1 MKLKLLNMILSM
13 MNKTNNN
20 NNIIINNTLDS
31 LMNKKLLLKN
41 MLLDMNNKKMNNMK
55 RMLNNNNMNPAGA
68 NPVVHRIGPAGNIN
82 NKLQHL
88 NNMNNWNTQIYNYN
102 KNMEIMNTMNDKL
115 INKLLYKM
123 MTLKLNNMNP
133 AGPIRWTTGLAP
145 AGNIN
150 KIIMSKTINQHSLN
164 KLNIKF
170 YYYNNDIN
178 NNNNNN
184 NNNYYMNMMNKLM
197 NIMNNNM
204 NNNLC
209 NILSYYY
216 NKKVTIEP
224 IKLSYIY
231 LNSDIFS
238 KYISLNDMDKY
249 NNGILTN
256 YQRMLNNIMPKL
268 NDHNISMNYINNIN
282 NINNN
287 KYNNMI
293 NLLNNNNNNNNNIN
307 NNNNYNNYNNNY
319 IGNINNIY
327 NNMTIDNIPMD
338 ILMYKYLVGW
348 SIKFKGR
355 LSNNNGRTST
365 TNLLNGTFNNKK
377 YLWSNINNNY
387 KLNYIPSNHNLY
399 NNSNINKNGKYNIKV
414 KLNFI

>member
-1 MKLKLLNMILSM
+1 MKLKLLNIILSII
-13 MNKTNNN
+13 NKLNNN
-20 NNIIINNTLDS
+20 NNIIINNLLDS
-31 LMNKKLLLKN
+31 LINKKLLLKN
-41 MLLDMNNKKMNNMK
+41 ILLDINNKKINNIK
-55 RMLNNNNMNPAGA
+55 RILNNNNINPAGA

-88 NNMNNWNTQIYNYN
+88 NNINNWNLQIYNYN
-102 KNMEIMNTMNDKL
+102 KNIEIINTINDKL
-115 INKLLYKM
+115 INKLLYKII
-123 MTLKLNNMNP
+123 TLKLNN
-133 AGPIRWTTGLAP
+133 I
-145 AGNIN
+145 NIN
-150 KIIMSKTINQHSLN
+150 KIIISKLINQHSLN

-178 NNNNNN
+178 NNNNNYYINIINKLINIIN
-184 NNNYYMNMMNKLM
+184 NN
-197 NIMNNNM
+197 I

-238 KYISLNDMDKY
+238 KYISLNDIDKY

-256 YQRMLNNIMPKL
+256 YQRILNNIMPKL
-268 NDHNISMNYINNIN
+268 NDHNISINYINNIN

-287 KYNNMI
+287 I
-293 NLLNNNNNNNNNIN
+293 
-307 NNNNYNNYNNNY
+307 
-319 IGNINNIY
+319 
-327 NNMTIDNIPMD
+327 TIDNIPID
-338 ILMYKYLVGW
+338 ILIYKYLVGW

-365 TNLLNGTFNNKK
+365 LNLLNGTFNNKK

>member
-1 MKLKLLNMILSM
+1 MKLKLLNIILSII
-13 MNKTNNN
+13 NKLNNN
-20 NNIIINNTLDS
+20 NNIIINNLLDS
-31 LMNKKLLLKN
+31 LINKKLLLKN
-41 MLLDMNNKKMNNMK
+41 ILLDINNKKINNIK
-55 RMLNNNNMNPAGA
+55 RILNNNNINPAGA

-88 NNMNNWNTQIYNYN
+88 NNINNWNLQIYNYN
-102 KNMEIMNTMNDKL
+102 KNIEIINTINDKL
-115 INKLLYKM
+115 INKLLYKII
-123 MTLKLNNMNP
+123 TLKLNN
-133 AGPIRWTTGLAP
+133 I
-145 AGNIN
+145 NIN
-150 KIIMSKTINQHSLN
+150 KIIISKLINQHSLN

-184 NNNYYMNMMNKLM
+184 NNNYYINIINKLI
-197 NIMNNNM
+197 NIINNNI

-238 KYISLNDMDKY
+238 KYISLNDIDKY

-256 YQRMLNNIMPKL
+256 YQRILNNIMPKL
-268 NDHNISMNYINNIN
+268 NDHNISINYINNIN

-287 KYNNMI
+287 KYNNII
-293 NLLNNNNNNNNNIN
+293 NLLNNNNNI
-307 NNNNYNNYNNNY
+307 NNYNNYNNYNNNNNNNNY

-327 NNMTIDNIPMD
+327 NNITIDNIPID
-338 ILMYKYLVGW
+338 ILIYKYLVGW

-365 TNLLNGTFNNKK
+365 LNLLNGTFNNKK

>member
-1 MKLKLLNMILSM
+1 MKLRLLEMITTMIKTSKQDLNNSLKKDKM
-13 MNKTNNN
+13 MLLK
-20 NNIIINNTLDS
+20 NIL
-31 LMNKKLLLKN
+31 LEMNKKR
-41 MLLDMNNKKMNNMK
+41 MNNMK
-55 RMLNNNNMNPAGA
+55 TMLNNMNININNN
-68 NPVVHRIGPAGNIN
+68 N

-115 INKLLYKM
+115 VTKLLYKM
-123 MTLKLNNMNP
+123 MTLKLNNNN
-133 AGPIRWTTGLAP
+133 T
-145 AGNIN
+145 N
-150 KIIMSKTINQHSLN
+150 KIIISKPINQHSLN

-170 YYYNNDIN
+170 YYYMN
-178 NNNNNN
+178 NNNNDNNNILNN

-204 NNNLC
+204 NNSLC

-231 LNSDIFS
+231 MNSDIFS

-249 NNGILTN
+249 NNGIMTN

-282 NINNN
+282 NMNNN
-287 KYNNMI
+287 KYNNIITLGM
-293 NLLNNNNNNNNNIN
+293 NNNNTPIGVPAPVPGPGTNNNTNTN
-307 NNNNYNNYNNNY
+307 NNLL
-319 IGNINNIY
+319 NNIY
-327 NNMTIDNIPMD
+327 NNMNIDNIPMD
-338 ILMYKYLVGW
+338 ILMFKYLVGW

-365 TNLLNGTFNNKK
+365 TILLNGTFNNKK

-387 KLNYIPSNHNLY
+387 KLNYISSNHNLY